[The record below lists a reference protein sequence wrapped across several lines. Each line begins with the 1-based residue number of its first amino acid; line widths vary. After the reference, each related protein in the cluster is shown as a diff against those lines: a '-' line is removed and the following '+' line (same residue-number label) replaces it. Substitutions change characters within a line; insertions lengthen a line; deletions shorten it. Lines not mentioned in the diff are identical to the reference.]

1 MPTQVGQDT
10 SLTQVRCLKAP
21 EKKNI
26 ALSLTTKNGN
36 INDYLEAFTILE
48 EEIHIYV
55 HKFRKLGLQI
65 TKTMLDFKSY
75 FMWLR
80 QNINS

>member
-48 EEIHIYV
+48 EEIYIC
-55 HKFRKLGLQI
+55 
-65 TKTMLDFKSY
+65 T
-75 FMWLR
+75 
-80 QNINS
+80 